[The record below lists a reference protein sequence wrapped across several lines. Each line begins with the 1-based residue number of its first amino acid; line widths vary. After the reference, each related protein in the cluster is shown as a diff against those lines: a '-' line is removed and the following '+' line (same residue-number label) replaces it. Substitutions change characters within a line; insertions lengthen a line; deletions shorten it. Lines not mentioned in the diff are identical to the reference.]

1 MEFGKHLGKGIWGL
15 ADKFLPVIY
24 GLAYVLLVIRVLPEE
39 EFGNFVLIQEIFLI
53 VTGLATALALQPLL
67 KFAAEEDSDR
77 RGYISVAVLLS
88 AVFYILSSAGILLLK
103 DKISGVLHSPGLAS
117 LLFLLPWMFL
127 AAFMRNLVL
136 ILLQSRFMIKEIFW
150 TDTLHFLGVPVL
162 IWAFSRAH
170 IFNSAQD
177 LIIIN
182 IISLSASSVVG
193 FYLSRSLISFQLIP
207 NITEVKRMW
216 DYGKWALGSSI
227 SIFAVLKSDT
237 FILAGFAG
245 PLQVA
250 LYGSA
255 KVFVRVFEM
264 LTQVIQMFVLPAAS
278 KLASKNDFKSLRIM
292 VEKATMFSMIGVI
305 PIFLGFLILPS
316 LFISILYK
324 GKYLEAIP
332 ILQVFAFV
340 AFAVPLSAVAGN
352 ALMGIGHA
360 RSVFIIGVEL
370 VLVALVSYLIFIP
383 WLGSTGAAIGYVIT
397 GYASAFAAAWYLRK
411 HVPLT
416 VRDVL
421 SRADDVVVF
430 LKARIVFLR
439 S

>member
-15 ADKFLPVIY
+15 ADKLLPVIY

-53 VTGLATALALQPLL
+53 ITGLATALALQPLL
-67 KFAAEEDSDR
+67 KFIAEENSNR
-77 RGYISVAVLLS
+77 CGYISG
-88 AVFYILSSAGILLLK
+88 AVFMSAAFYLVSSIGILLLK
-103 DKISGVLHSPGLAS
+103 EEISGALHSPGLS
-117 LLFLLPWMFL
+117 DLLFYLPPMFL
-127 AAFMRNLVL
+127 AAFIRNFAL

-150 TDTLHFLGVPVL
+150 TDTLHFLGVPLL
-162 IWAFSRAH
+162 IWIFSKLDA
-170 IFNSAQD
+170 FNSAQD

-182 IISLSASSVVG
+182 IISLSVSSIMG

-207 NITEVKRMW
+207 DSVEVKKLW
-216 DYGKWALGSSI
+216 EYGKWALGSSI
-227 SIFAVLKSDT
+227 STFAVLKSDT

-278 KLASKNDFKSLRIM
+278 RLASKGDHRSLKTM
-292 VEKATMFSMIGVI
+292 VEKATMFSLVGVI

-316 LFISILYK
+316 LFINILYK
-324 GKYLEAIP
+324 GRYLEAIP
-332 ILQVFAFV
+332 ILQIFAFV

-352 ALMGIGHA
+352 VLMGIGHA
-360 RSVFIIGVEL
+360 KSVFMIGVEL
-370 VLVALVSYLIFIP
+370 VVVALFSYLILIP
-383 WLGSTGAAIGYVIT
+383 WLGSAGAALGYVIT
-397 GYASAFAAAWYLRK
+397 GYASAFVAAWYLKK
-411 HVPLT
+411 HIPFS
-416 VRDVL
+416 VRDVM
-421 SRADDVVVF
+421 SRGNDIIVF
-430 LKARIVFLR
+430 LKARMIFLR
-439 S
+439 P